1 MTNNQLKSM
10 VMNTYRTIHGALEG
24 YKAPNEVVP
33 IIEFCDNA
41 RDANAKNVTI
51 IIEDGILKMHNDG
64 SVMDNHEFEQ
74 YQSFANT
81 DKIRGRQIGNVGEG
95 QKLILGADYDVTVV
109 TINASKK
116 IEDGGTGEFNACYWE
131 NGNKNNREIGII
143 DDASYKG
150 NSADNM
156 KTNEYGRIMIK
167 HLKHAEEGMTVY
179 IKLPE
184 DKMKWLEKNIPTII
198 REYYISDILEADTEI
213 NMTFTY
219 NNKKIGQHTKLNPMG
234 EKTFK
239 LNDNGESHDF
249 KCKYYM
255 SDEKLSDQTKL
266 NNIVYTT
273 FNKRV
278 KTYRDQSIDSALTEE
293 YRGRVICIARC
304 NSLSNYVTTS
314 KEDFK
319 EKEKHVVD
327 AQKKVRELFREFI
340 VENNL
345 TKRIQTTKSARTL
358 GNKVVK
364 SVVDFFANNKTYAE
378 LLPQAI
384 NQRAI
389 ARSKSG
395 SQMGSTERTPPGKK
409 DSKNKIS
416 TELEPVKVNN
426 PKKPGT
432 SKGSIIYV
440 EDAKGELTVR
450 NVRKRVTGLP
460 TIKSQNC
467 GTDRDAFF
475 YNPDTDELLINLDRE
490 PFKSTHIS
498 YLGEFNLHSRYAI
511 ITWILQN
518 AMANNA
524 LNMSSQEMIDFWQDV
539 HKEPWV

>member
-1 MTNNQLKSM
+1 MTKNNLKSM

-51 IIEDGILKMHNDG
+51 TIEDGILKMHNDG
-64 SVMDNHEFEQ
+64 KIMENDEFEQ
-74 YQSFANT
+74 YQTFANT
-81 DKIRGRQIGNVGEG
+81 DKVRGKQIGNVGEG
-95 QKLILGADYDVTVV
+95 QKLILGANYDVTVV
-109 TINASKK
+109 TINARKAVK
-116 IEDGGTGEFNACYWE
+116 DGGNGEFNACYWE
-131 NGNKNNREIGII
+131 NGNENNRAIGTI
-143 DDASYKG
+143 DDATYKG
-150 NSADNM
+150 ESSDNM
-156 KTNEYGRIMIK
+156 KIDQYGKIMIK
-167 HLKHAEEGMTVY
+167 HLKQAEEGMTVFV
-179 IKLPE
+179 KLPE

-198 REYYISDILEADTEI
+198 REYYISDILEADPEI

-219 NNKKIGQHTKLNPMG
+219 NNKKIGQNYKLNPMG

-239 LNDNGESHDF
+239 LNDNGKPHNF

-255 SDEKLSDQTKL
+255 SDEKLPDQTKL

-278 KTYRDQSIDSALTEE
+278 KTYRDQSVDSALTEE
-293 YRGRVICIARC
+293 YRGRVICISGC
-304 NSLSNYVTTS
+304 DSLSNYVTTS

-327 AQKKVRELFREFI
+327 AQKRVRELFREFI

-345 TKRIQTTKSARTL
+345 TKKIQSTKTARTL

-364 SVVDFFANNKTYAE
+364 SVIDFFTNNKVYAE

-384 NQRAI
+384 SQRAI
-389 ARSKSG
+389 ARSKNG
-395 SQMGSTERTPPGKK
+395 TQMGSTERTPPGKK
-409 DSKNKIS
+409 HSKDKIN
-416 TELEPVKVNN
+416 TELEPIKSNN
-426 PKKPGT
+426 PKTLGK
-432 SKGSIIYV
+432 SKGSIIYI

-467 GTDRDAFF
+467 GIDRDAFF
-475 YNPDTDELLINLDRE
+475 YNPDTDELLINLDKE
-490 PFKSTHIS
+490 PFKSTHVS

-518 AMANNA
+518 AMANNE